1 MEREPDMS
9 KTPVGQGDPMSDAV
23 DKLADSASAERHSEP
38 QTAGDIVGE
47 SVGGVTG
54 TVAGAAIGAL
64 AGPVGAVIGG
74 IAGAIGGW
82 WAGRTVSEAVSS
94 FSEEDD
100 DYFRTTYESA
110 DYKLADRP
118 YEDVRPA
125 YQLGYV
131 ARRNPDYAGRTFE
144 EIEADLERG
153 WTTTDLRSHA
163 GDWSRV
169 RRMAHDAYNRGHGTE
184 STAKRISE
192 ITNAARQKMHDDTTG
207 GGIAP

>member
-1 MEREPDMS
+1 MEREPDMA
-9 KTPVGQGDPMSDAV
+9 KTPVGEGDPMADAV
-23 DKLADSASAERHSEP
+23 DKLADSTSAERHAEP
-38 QTAGDIVGE
+38 QTASDVVSE

-64 AGPVGAVIGG
+64 AGPIGAVVGG

-82 WAGRTVSEAVSS
+82 WAGRTLSEAVSS

-100 DYFRTTYESA
+100 EFYRSSYESA
-110 DYKLADRP
+110 DYRLADRS

-125 YQLGYV
+125 YQLGHL
-131 ARRNPDYAGRTFE
+131 ARHNPDYAGRAFE
-144 EIEADLERG
+144 EIEPDLERG
-153 WTTTDLRSHA
+153 WSSADLRSRSGEWTH
-163 GDWSRV
+163 V
-169 RRMAHDAYNRGHGTE
+169 RKLAHDAYHRGHGNE
-184 STAKRISE
+184 STPRRIGE